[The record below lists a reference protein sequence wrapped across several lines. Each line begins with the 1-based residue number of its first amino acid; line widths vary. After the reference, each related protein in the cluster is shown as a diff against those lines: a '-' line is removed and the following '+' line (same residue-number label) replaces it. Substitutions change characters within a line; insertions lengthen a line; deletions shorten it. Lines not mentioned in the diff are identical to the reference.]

1 MTTHP
6 LRVPRIGARRRVG
19 AVARP
24 APGPRLVPL
33 LFYTALVVALFF
45 AMIYLRIAL
54 DRTAFELDELNRTI
68 ELEESRSLDLRLE
81 LAQLQDP
88 IRITTE
94 AERIGLTH
102 PDERFALVITG
113 DRSTA
118 PPASE
123 EPPVSAHGGRTP

>member
-6 LRVPRIGARRRVG
+6 LRLSRVGTRRR
-19 AVARP
+19 AAAET
-24 APGPRLVPL
+24 APVSGPRLVPL

-54 DRTAFELDELNRTI
+54 DRSAFELDELNSSI
-68 ELEESRSLDLRLE
+68 ELAESRTLDLRLE

-88 IRITTE
+88 IRIASE
-94 AERIGLTH
+94 AERIGLAH
-102 PDERFALVITG
+102 PDERLALVING

-118 PPASE
+118 PPAGE